1 MTATV
6 SGKKILFGLCGS
18 IAAYKS
24 AGWVRELSKEG
35 AQVTVVM
42 TEAATRF
49 VSTLTLA
56 ALSGRRVYTGMF
68 EADAGEEMSH
78 ISLAAGCDLVVVS
91 PATAQTI
98 ARLAYGLAD
107 DLLSTAILASTA
119 KVLIF
124 PAMNSK
130 MYCHPATQANCAKLR
145 DYGYQVIEPGEGLL
159 ACGEEGIGKLVDW
172 QAGREAILSALTP
185 QDLGNK
191 SVLIT
196 AGPTWESLDPVRH
209 LSNRSSGRMGY
220 ALARTARRR
229 GASVALVS
237 GPVSLAPPPGVE
249 VIRVESAAAMHEA
262 VMSRCQQADIIV
274 KSAAVSDYRPARFLQ
289 QKMKKSKEK
298 LALQMVS
305 NPDIL
310 FELGKM
316 KKRKKRPFLV
326 GFAAESKNHLA
337 EGKRKLKNK
346 NLDMIVINDI
356 LGRQTGFGVDTNQ
369 ITLVDKTGKAD
380 KLPLLS
386 KEECADS
393 IWDRIL
399 SLMG

>member
-78 ISLAAGCDLVVVS
+78 ISLAADCDLVVVS

-130 MYCHPATQANCAKLR
+130 MYSHPATQANCAKLR
-145 DYGYQVIEPGEGLL
+145 EYGYQVIEPGEGLL

-172 QAGREAILSALTP
+172 PAGREAILSALTS
-185 QDLGNK
+185 QDLSNK

-196 AGPTWESLDPVRH
+196 AGPTRESLDPVRH

-229 GASVALVS
+229 GASVVLVS

-310 FELGKM
+310 LELGKM

-386 KEECADS
+386 KEQCADS

>member
-262 VMSRCQQADIIV
+262 VMSRCQLADIIV